1 MSLRRSSLVFAAAL
15 AIIGAGVAIALIV
28 LATNLHRAAH
38 AIAIEV
44 ESLRIGEEL
53 ELGLMSLHEQT
64 EPIARAA
71 TEQLIRSD
79 LAQADGY
86 MSSGQEQEILATLT
100 RQVDQYLA
108 ALDRAAASD

>member
-28 LATNLHRAAH
+28 LTTNLHRAAH
-38 AIAIEV
+38 EIGIEV
-44 ESLRIGEEL
+44 ESLRVGEEL

-64 EPIARAA
+64 EPITRAA
-71 TEQLIRSD
+71 SED
-79 LAQADGY
+79 LVRRELAEAAGY
-86 MSSGQEQEILATLT
+86 MGSRQEQEILTNLR

-108 ALDRAAASD
+108 ALDRAAAG